1 MTAIAICGAAVKAGE
16 NVYVIVGVVWPI
28 VTAVPG
34 EFTCTTDAAWT
45 YGHGFQIGGIFAQ
58 QQWPTTTKI
67 SNNNLNLCLD
77 VSIFDENRFIMYDW

>member
-16 NVYVIVGVVWPI
+16 NVYVIVGVVCPI

-45 YGHGFQIGGIFAQ
+45 YGHGSRLEGYSHN
-58 QQWPTTTKI
+58 
-67 SNNNLNLCLD
+67 SNDLLQPKLAT
-77 VSIFDENRFIMYDW
+77 II

>member
-34 EFTCTTDAAWT
+34 EFTCTTDAA
-45 YGHGFQIGGIFAQ
+45 
-58 QQWPTTTKI
+58 
-67 SNNNLNLCLD
+67 
-77 VSIFDENRFIMYDW
+77 